1 MNRCIQALNW
11 ATAEM
16 PTGKAQA
23 ALAAVYNSMPQ
34 SSEAK
39 EDAVVLA
46 MASAVIDG
54 LRYGN
59 WVGHTDEERVALAQK
74 RDARRAAKGE

>member
-1 MNRCIQALNW
+1 MDRCIQALNW
-11 ATAEM
+11 ATTEM

-23 ALAAVYNSMPQ
+23 ALAAAYNAMPQ
-34 SSEAK
+34 SSEAE
-39 EDAVVLA
+39 EDAVVIA

-59 WVGHTDEERVALAQK
+59 WIGHTSEELAALAQK